1 MQYDNNDNGLGWVA
15 AAITA
20 ATTVASWIVGS
31 VKAKKAAK
39 AAQAAAAE
47 QNKINAFATL
57 DNQYTAEANA
67 TNTRALIFG
76 AVGIIGAYLLLK
88 DDK

>member
-1 MQYDNNDNGLGWVA
+1 MQNNDNNGLGWVA

-20 ATTVASWIVGS
+20 ATTVASWIVSS

-39 AAQAAAAE
+39 AAAKAAE
-47 QNKINAFATL
+47 QNKANAFATL
-57 DNQYTAEANA
+57 DNQYTAESNA
-67 TNTRALIFG
+67 TNTRAFIFG

>member
-1 MQYDNNDNGLGWVA
+1 MHNVENNGLGWVA
-15 AAITA
+15 AALTA
-20 ATTVASWIVGS
+20 ATTVASWIVGN

-47 QNKINAFATL
+47 QNKVNAFATL
-57 DNQYTAEANA
+57 DNQYAAKSNS
-67 TNTRALIFG
+67 NTRALIFG
-76 AVGIIGAYLLLK
+76 VVGVIGAYLLLK

>member
-1 MQYDNNDNGLGWVA
+1 MQNNDNNGLGWVA

-39 AAQAAAAE
+39 AAAKEAAE
-47 QNKINAFATL
+47 QNKANAFATL
-57 DNQYTAEANA
+57 DNQYAAVSNS

>member
-1 MQYDNNDNGLGWVA
+1 MHNDDNNGLGWVA

-20 ATTVASWIVGS
+20 ATTVASWIVSS

-39 AAQAAAAE
+39 AAAKAAE
-47 QNKINAFATL
+47 QNKVNAFATL
-57 DNQYTAEANA
+57 DNQYAAESNS
-67 TNTRALIFG
+67 TNTRALILG
-76 AVGIIGAYLLLK
+76 AVGVIGAYLLLK

>member
-1 MQYDNNDNGLGWVA
+1 MQNNDNNGLGWVA

-39 AAQAAAAE
+39 AAAKAAE
-47 QNKINAFATL
+47 QNKANAFATL
-57 DNQYTAEANA
+57 DNQYTAESNS

>member
-1 MQYDNNDNGLGWVA
+1 MQYVNDNNGLGWVA

-39 AAQAAAAE
+39 AQAAAAE
-47 QNKINAFATL
+47 QNKVNAFATL
-57 DNQYTAEANA
+57 DNQYAAESNS

-76 AVGIIGAYLLLK
+76 VVGIIGAYLLLK

>member
-1 MQYDNNDNGLGWVA
+1 MQNNDNNGLGWVA

-31 VKAKKAAK
+31 VKEKKAAK
-39 AAQAAAAE
+39 AAAKAAE
-47 QNKINAFATL
+47 QNKANAFATL
-57 DNQYTAEANA
+57 DNQYAAESNS

-88 DDK
+88 EDK

>member
-1 MQYDNNDNGLGWVA
+1 MQYNDNNGLGWVA

-39 AAQAAAAE
+39 AAAKAAE
-47 QNKINAFATL
+47 QNKANAFATL
-57 DNQYTAEANA
+57 DNQYAAESNA

>member
-1 MQYDNNDNGLGWVA
+1 MQTNDNNGLGWVA

-20 ATTVASWIVGS
+20 ATTVASWIVSS

-39 AAQAAAAE
+39 AAAKAAE
-47 QNKINAFATL
+47 QNKANAFATL
-57 DNQYTAEANA
+57 DNQYTAESNA

>member
-1 MQYDNNDNGLGWVA
+1 MQYVNDNNGLGWVA

-39 AAQAAAAE
+39 AQAAAAE
-47 QNKINAFATL
+47 QNKVNAFATL

>member
-1 MQYDNNDNGLGWVA
+1 MQNNDNNGLGWVA

-31 VKAKKAAK
+31 VKEKKAAK
-39 AAQAAAAE
+39 AAAKAAE
-47 QNKINAFATL
+47 QNKANAFATL
-57 DNQYTAEANA
+57 DNQYTAESNA

>member
-1 MQYDNNDNGLGWVA
+1 MQNNDNNGLGWVA

-39 AAQAAAAE
+39 AAAKAAE
-47 QNKINAFATL
+47 QNKANAFATL
-57 DNQYTAEANA
+57 DNQYAAESNS

-76 AVGIIGAYLLLK
+76 VVGIIGAYLLLK

>member
-1 MQYDNNDNGLGWVA
+1 MQNNDNNGLGWVA

-20 ATTVASWIVGS
+20 ATTVASWIVGR

-39 AAQAAAAE
+39 AAAAE
-47 QNKINAFATL
+47 AAKQNKVNAFATL